1 LPRLQ
6 LPRWPEA
13 SNESMKIL
21 EAARNLNR
29 AASILLAAA
38 CVAMISFGNVLAHPL
53 GNFTINHFA
62 RLEVGAERIKL
73 RYVIDM
79 AEIPTFQELQLITG
93 NSVGSTSKGELDA
106 YAARVTARY
115 AEGLLLVV
123 DGARLPLQ
131 LLATDAN
138 LQTGAGGLQTMRI
151 ASDFEAAI
159 PLATPATVRR
169 LRFDDQNYP
178 DRIGW
183 RELVVSPL
191 AGNSVF
197 DSSAYG
203 TSVTDELKAYPGDM
217 LATPLDERAADL
229 SFTRGAIPVASRALL
244 ARDGRSVVAPTRDR
258 LAELIAVPELTVGV
272 ALFGLLVAVLLG
284 GLHALSPGHGKT
296 VVGAYLVGTR
306 GNARH
311 AAFLGLTVTITHTAG
326 VFALGIATLVASQY
340 VVPERLFPILSLLS
354 GAIVLTIGGSLLI
367 RRIRSAIGE
376 HSHAQALEDHTRSH
390 DEHNHGHDHEH
401 PADPTKQH
409 SHITHS
415 HGGVAHS
422 HLPPGADGSPVTWRS
437 LLALGISGGILPCPS
452 ALVVLLAAIS
462 LHRVGY
468 GLLLVIAFSAGL
480 AGVLT
485 AVGLAFV
492 YAGRLLKS
500 TGGFGRLGQV
510 LPIFSALVITCA
522 GLAICYSALDQAG
535 VNLFAS
541 GVNLAHEFAALV
553 TNGASAQ
560 RLSSLGMLGLGLV
573 FGLKHATEVDHIV
586 AVSAIVSEQ
595 RKLFRAAF
603 VGGLWGAGHTASL
616 IVVGV
621 IVLGLRISIPDSVA
635 AWLEFGVALMIISL
649 GVIAIMRALRSRT
662 GIHVH
667 QHVHDAALHSHIHF
681 HEQRHED
688 GAPVPHSHEVKR
700 IGLKPLIV
708 GAMHGLAGSAALT
721 LLVLTQIN
729 SVVLGIVYLAVFGL
743 GSILG
748 MLLMSGLMGL
758 PFALSSR
765 RLSKLHYVFQTL
777 AGGLSIAFGIWY
789 AYVTGFASGLLRF
802 IG

>member
-1 LPRLQ
+1 
-6 LPRWPEA
+6 
-13 SNESMKIL
+13 MKL
-21 EAARNLNR
+21 LGVAENLNR
-29 AASILLAAA
+29 TGGILLAAA
-38 CVAMISFGNVLAHPL
+38 CLVLISFGNVLAHPL
-53 GNFTINHFA
+53 GNFTINHFV
-62 RLEVGAERIKL
+62 RLEVGAEKIKL
-73 RYVIDM
+73 HYVIDM

-93 NSVGSTSKGELDA
+93 NGVGSTSKGELHA
-106 YAARVTARY
+106 YSARVTARY

-138 LQTGAGGLQTMRI
+138 LLTGAGGLQTMRI

-159 PLATPATVRR
+159 PLSTPATVRR
-169 LRFDDQNYP
+169 LRFEDQNYP

-183 RELVVSPL
+183 RELVVSPF

-229 SFTRGAIPVASRALL
+229 SFIRGVIPVSSRALL
-244 ARDGRSVVAPTRDR
+244 ARNGRPLAAPARDR

-272 ALFGLLVAVLLG
+272 ALFGLLIAVLLG

-326 VFALGIATLVASQY
+326 VFALGVVTLLASQY

-376 HSHAQALEDHTRSH
+376 HSHARAFEDHTRSH
-390 DEHNHGHDHEH
+390 DEYTHEHDHEH
-401 PADPTKQH
+401 LADPTKQH
-409 SHITHS
+409 SHSGVTHL

-422 HLPPGADGSPVTWRS
+422 HLPPGADGSPVTWRR

-452 ALVVLLAAIS
+452 ALVVLLAAMS

-468 GLLLVIAFSAGL
+468 GLLLVVAFSAGL

-500 TGGFGRLGQV
+500 TGGFGRVGQV
-510 LPIFSALVITCA
+510 LPVFSALVITCA

-535 VNLFAS
+535 LNLFAR
-541 GVNLAHEFAALV
+541 GVTLAHEFAALG
-553 TNGASAQ
+553 TNGAPLQ

-595 RKLFRAAF
+595 RKLFRAAL

-616 IVVGV
+616 IVVGI

-667 QHVHDAALHSHIHF
+667 QHVHDAALHRHIHF
-681 HEQRHED
+681 HEQGHED
-688 GAPVPHSHEVKR
+688 GAPAPHSHEVKR
-700 IGLKPLIV
+700 IGLKPLVV

-721 LLVLTQIN
+721 LLVLTQID
-729 SVVLGIVYLAVFGL
+729 SVVLGILYLAVFGL

-789 AYVTGFASGLLRF
+789 AYATGFASGLLRF
-802 IG
+802 ID